1 MSDPGS
7 GEPLP
12 PPHDREGD
20 WPDPIATFGEIFAA
34 ARQEAGEPATA
45 VLLATADADGR
56 PSARVVLLK
65 QVDRRGFVVYTNRT
79 SRKAEQL
86 AANPRAALTA
96 YWPALGRQIRVE
108 GAVERVADEEADAY
122 FATRSRESQ
131 LGAWASRQSAALPA
145 RALLLE
151 RTAEAERR
159 FAGGPVPR
167 PPFWGG
173 YRILPERIEFW
184 LDRAHR
190 LHDRVLYRR
199 APDGAPGG
207 DGRWEVERLYP

>member
-1 MSDPGS
+1 MQNNQ
-7 GEPLP
+7 PLP
-12 PPHDREGD
+12 PPHDRSGD
-20 WPDPIATFGEIFAA
+20 WPDPIATFGQVFAA
-34 ARQEAGEPATA
+34 AREEAGEPATA

-65 QVDRRGFVVYTNRT
+65 QVDRRGFVFFTNRT

-86 AANPRAALTA
+86 AANPQAALTA
-96 YWPALGRQIRVE
+96 YWPPLGRQVRIE
-108 GAVERVADEEADAY
+108 GAVEQVADEESDAY

-145 RALLLE
+145 RAVLVE
-151 RTAEAERR
+151 RTAEAEGR

-173 YRILPERIEFW
+173 YRIIPARIEFW
-184 LDRAHR
+184 LERAHR
-190 LHDRVLYRR
+190 LHDRVLYLRR
-199 APDGAPGG
+199 AGSDGGRDGA
-207 DGRWEVERLYP
+207 WKVERLYP